1 MRVMCGV
8 WLSLLASATALCF
21 PAVLGHRSCVARVNP
36 AMARLA
42 KPMAFGQWR
51 SGNGDPDLL
60 QALDAIEPTLSYQGW
75 HKDVA
80 EIEERYI
87 QGLVPSEAFCE
98 LRRKQERHDA
108 RSCCGSKS
116 WASSKQR
123 STTMAGKTRQ
133 PSIEEKLGR
142 DVVPR
147 TYTPG
152 VGNGPDAPQAAGA
165 RPPAY
170 AVRDSGRAGAAG
182 RDRGRDRAAVRAAA
196 GRSQAKYFR
205 GGGETL
211 TVTLTVKGI

>member
-1 MRVMCGV
+1 MRVACG
-8 WLSLLASATALCF
+8 LSLLTSATALCYQV
-21 PAVLGHRSCVARVNP
+21 VLGHRSCVARVNP

-60 QALDAIEPTLSYQGW
+60 QTLDAIEPTLSYQGW

-147 TYTPG
+147 TYTPVWVMDQMRRRQQVHDRRLTRSG
-152 VGNGPDAPQAAGA
+152 TQGGPVPLDEIE
-165 RPPAY
+165 
-170 AVRDSGRAGAAG
+170 D
-182 RDRGRDRAAVRAAA
+182 
-196 GRSQAKYFR
+196 
-205 GGGETL
+205 ETEPL
-211 TVTLTVKGI
+211 